1 MARPPRTRFA
11 APFVVVVTAAGGC
24 GDGKKSGGTTPPDPD
39 TKPKVQSTWHVRK
52 TPTGE
57 CMATQSVDCPKDRSC
72 NPPAPMGM
80 PCPPEKANDEWFTVV
95 SFDGKSCVLDGTQTA
110 VTCPSYDYH
119 EPPPAPAI
127 DAAVAVAAQ
136 MRRWKIER
144 IAKDCFAAP
153 DPDPCEQLHLKP
165 GDPIPPCN
173 PPEPIKLTSCP
184 PAHVVA
190 IVESAPGTC
199 EMHSNADC
207 DPGVK
212 CNPPPPTATPCPHY

>member
-1 MARPPRTRFA
+1 MARPRRTRFA

-24 GDGKKSGGTTPPDPD
+24 GDGKKGGGTTPPDPD
-39 TKPKVQSTWHVRK
+39 PKPQASWYVRK
-52 TPTGE
+52 TPTGG
-57 CMATQSVDCPKDRSC
+57 CQATQHVDCPKDLSC

-80 PCPPEKANDEWFTVV
+80 PCPPEKASDEWFTVV
-95 SFDGKSCVLDGTQTA
+95 SFDGKSCVLEGSQTA

-119 EPPPAPAI
+119 EPPPPQEI

-144 IAKDCFAAP
+144 ISKDCYAAP
-153 DPDPCEQLHLKP
+153 DPDPCEQLQLKP

-173 PPEPIKLTSCP
+173 PPEPIKLKACP

-190 IVESAPGTC
+190 IVETAAEKC
-199 EMHSNADC
+199 ETRSDVAC

-212 CNPPPPTATPCPHY
+212 CNPPSPTAVPCPHY